1 MTEELEFVL
10 VFLIVIGDGE
20 LGKDVSRINFEEK
33 WLTKMHKK
41 ASFVW
46 VKYLFYFSFGLQN
59 G

>member
-41 ASFVW
+41 ASFV
-46 VKYLFYFSFGLQN
+46 
-59 G
+59 